1 MTLRVTFL
9 GTAGAVPTTQRN
21 PSSIFINR
29 DGDKLLFDVGE
40 GTQRQMMRYGTG
52 FGISQIFITHLH
64 GDHIY
69 GLPGLLETLSFN
81 DRQEPLTIHVPPR
94 SRSDL
99 VALITASG
107 GDLDY
112 PVQINEV
119 TPGDVVCQ
127 RDEYEICAFRTEH
140 RIRSVGYGISEYA
153 RRGRFDKEKALS
165 LGVPEGPLFSQ
176 LHEGSSVELE
186 DGTVIKPEQVV
197 GPPRPGRQVVYTG
210 DTRPTDSVV
219 DNSQDADLLIHD
231 GTFGED
237 YRDRAVETAH
247 STAREAGEI
256 ARDAGVLKLVL
267 THISS
272 RHASDASRLADDARA
287 AFDGEVVVA
296 YDGYEFSVPFRE
308 E

>member
-21 PSSIFINR
+21 PSSIFVNR
-29 DGDKLLFDVGE
+29 DGDKLLFDIGE

-64 GDHIY
+64 GDHFY
-69 GLPGLLETLSFN
+69 GLPGLLETFAIN
-81 DRQEPLTIHVPPR
+81 ERAEPLTIHVPPR

-107 GDLDY
+107 GDPQY

-119 TPGDVVCQ
+119 TPGEVVFQC
-127 RDEYEICAFRTEH
+127 DEYEICAFRTDH
-140 RIRSVGYGISEYA
+140 RIRSVGYCIIEYE
-153 RRGRFDKEKALS
+153 RRGRFDKEKAVS
-165 LGVPEGPLFSQ
+165 LGVPEGPMFSQ
-176 LHEGSSVELE
+176 LHNGSSVELA
-186 DGTVIKPEQVV
+186 DGTVVEPEQVV
-197 GPPRPGRQVVYTG
+197 GPPRPGRHVVYTG
-210 DTRPTDSVV
+210 DTRPTDTVV
-219 DNSQDADLLIHD
+219 EYSRDADLLIHD

-247 STAREAGEI
+247 ATAREAGEM
-256 ARDAGVLKLVL
+256 ARNAGVRKLVL

-272 RHASDASRLADDARA
+272 RYASDASRLADEARA
-287 AFDGEVVVA
+287 VFDGEVVVA

-308 E
+308 A

>member
-52 FGISQIFITHLH
+52 FGISEIFITHLH

-69 GLPGLLETLSFN
+69 GLPGLLETFTFN
-81 DRQEPLTIHVPPR
+81 DREEPLTIHVPPR

-107 GDLDY
+107 GDPAY

-119 TPGDVVCQ
+119 SPGQVVCQ
-127 RDEYEICAFRTEH
+127 RDEYEICAFRTDH
-140 RIRSVGYGISEYA
+140 RIRSVGYAMNEYQ

-176 LHEGSSVELE
+176 LHNGSQVELGN
-186 DGTVIKPEQVV
+186 GTVVEPEQVV
-197 GPPRPGRQVVYTG
+197 GPPRPGRHVVYTG
-210 DTRPTDSVV
+210 DTRPTETVIE
-219 DNSQDADLLIHD
+219 NSQEADLLIHD

-247 STAREAGEI
+247 STAREAGEV
-256 ARDAGVLKLVL
+256 ARDAGVRKLVL

-272 RHASDASRLADDARA
+272 RYASDASRLATEAQDV
-287 AFDGEVVVA
+287 FEGEVAVA
-296 YDGYEFSVPFRE
+296 YDGYEFSVPYRDE
-308 E
+308 